1 MGVQT
6 CALRIS
12 GDSNYNAILASAVNS
27 ETFFVDKGTLTLTTT
42 MKNGTTTV
50 TDTSHVALGTVMKDE
65 ATLGGTQPFAPTG
78 AVTFTFSD
86 RKITRLNS
94 THTSFSSTSFYM
106 HTLAAQVAAY
116 SFGASFFFNDTAT
129 TEIYT
134 LSLHDALPIYK
145 GTLTLTTTMKNG
157 TTTVTDTSHVALG
170 TVMKDEATLGGTQ
183 PFAPTGAVT
192 FTF

>member
-78 AVTFTFSD
+78 AVTFTFS
-86 RKITRLNS
+86 
-94 THTSFSSTSFYM
+94 
-106 HTLAAQVAAY
+106 
-116 SFGASFFFNDTAT
+116 G
-129 TEIYT
+129 
-134 LSLHDALPIYK
+134 
-145 GTLTLTTTMKNG
+145 G
-157 TTTVTDTSHVALG
+157 ALG
-170 TVMKDEATLGGTQ
+170 ANAARSEERRAGKESRSRR
-183 PFAPTGAVT
+183 APHH
-192 FTF
+192 